1 MTEGNGRPVVTA
13 RALSKK
19 FDDQYAVQNVNL
31 EVPAGQ
37 IFAIIGPSGSGKTS
51 TVRLLNG
58 YYVPSEGN
66 AEIFG
71 RATTALKEKD
81 RRKIGYMP
89 QLFALYPDLTVWENL
104 NFAAS
109 LYGLGLV
116 RRKRLK
122 QVLEFVGLKEDRKKL
137 ASELSGGMQRRLSL
151 AAAMVHEPDILFL
164 DEPTAGIDPVL
175 RKKFWDYFQNLRNQG
190 RTLFV
195 TTQYVTEAEYC
206 DVVGVM
212 IDGELVCVDTPEGLR
227 KRAFHGDVVDIVIE
241 EDQPVDLQLV
251 TQVNELP
258 FVKENPRLLDLNK
271 VRLIVDDVS
280 TALPKLVEFTKSRNI
295 RVKSIE
301 PYAPPFD
308 DVFVQLVNHKEANA

>member
-212 IDGELVCVDTPEGLR
+212 INGELVCVDTPEGLR